1 MFFHKIT
8 FRGSNDIEIYFDT
21 NLVPYCFPKSMQK
34 LENVD
39 PKRLPIMHPFSLR
52 FWTPKASL
60 LGLNL
65 GPSWRP
71 VSLQDA
77 PRGLP
82 EPHLRACFFYLRAF
96 LFLLTRLPF
105 LLTRLLFHLRTYNR
119 FLADF
124 WSIFG
129 RFFIDFWSICWSL
142 LVGPQSKY
150 LNFPGYFFDV
160 LLAMVKYRG
169 RFKYIIFMGATGQV
183 LKLSW
188 ILSNVLF
195 AMVTYLGKF
204 KYIC

>member
-21 NLVPYCFPKSMQK
+21 NLVPYCFPKLMQK

-65 GPSWRP
+65 GPSWP
-71 VSLQDA
+71 SVSLQDA

-96 LFLLTRLPF
+96 LFLF
-105 LLTRLLFHLRTYNR
+105 TRLLFYLRTYDWCDETSTQTLMDIFSTFPR
-119 FLADF
+119 F
-124 WSIFG
+124 SQSTIF
-129 RFFIDFWSICWSL
+129 
-142 LVGPQSKY
+142 QT
-150 LNFPGYFFDV
+150 NFPGYFSNVF
-160 LLAMVKYRG
+160 LAMVKYPE
-169 RFKYIIFMGATGQV
+169 
-183 LKLSW
+183 
-188 ILSNVLF
+188 
-195 AMVTYLGKF
+195 KF
-204 KYIC
+204 KYMAFTAP